1 MSTNSMSIVIPA
13 YNEAESLKAL
23 CDEIVSVF
31 SLLRNKYEYEIIF
44 INDGSSDNTQ
54 KVLEKIINNHTGQN
68 IHGVEL
74 KKNLGK
80 ATALEVGFSLAKG
93 DVIITMDA
101 DLQDDPKEIPK
112 FIKKINDG
120 FDIVS
125 GWKKDRKDSF
135 IKNNTS
141 KIYNFFTSFL
151 SGVWLHDHNCG
162 FKAYKSEAVK
172 ELKLYGQLHRYIP
185 VLASASGYEKIT
197 EIEVNHRKRSFGT
210 TKYGPNRFFHG
221 FLDLLTVFFI
231 TKYKTKPL
239 HFFGSIS
246 MIFFGSGFVIGMYL
260 TYLRIF
266 ENAKIGDR
274 PLLFLAVLL
283 IIVGIQIGT
292 VGLISEQI
300 TFTAKKVSKKSIIK
314 KIK

>member
-246 MIFFGSGFVIGMYL
+246 MIFFW
-260 TYLRIF
+260 LRIC
-266 ENAKIGDR
+266 NWNVPYLSAHI
-274 PLLFLAVLL
+274 
-283 IIVGIQIGT
+283 
-292 VGLISEQI
+292 
-300 TFTAKKVSKKSIIK
+300 
-314 KIK
+314 

>member
-1 MSTNSMSIVIPA
+1 MSTNSVSIVIPA
-13 YNEAESLKAL
+13 YNEAGSLKTL
-23 CDEIVSVF
+23 YDEIVSAF
-31 SLLRNKYEYEIIF
+31 SSLQNKYEVIF
-44 INDGSSDNTQ
+44 INDGSSDNSQ
-54 KVLEKIINNHTGQN
+54 QVLEKIANNHNNKQN
-68 IHGVEL
+68 VHVIEL
-74 KKNLGK
+74 KKNFGK
-80 ATALEVGFSLAKG
+80 ATALELGFSLSKG

-101 DLQDDPKEIPK
+101 DLQDDPKEISR
-112 FIKKINDG
+112 FIEKINEG
-120 FDIVS
+120 FDVVS

-141 KIYNFFTSFL
+141 KIYNFFTSLL

-162 FKAYKSEAVK
+162 FKAYKCDAVSN
-172 ELKLYGQLHRYIP
+172 LKLYGQLHRYIP

-197 EIEVNHRKRSFGT
+197 EIEVNHRERSFGT
-210 TKYGPNRFFHG
+210 TKYGPNRFIHG

-246 MIFFGSGFVIGMYL
+246 MIFFGSGFVISLYL
-260 TYLRIF
+260 AYLRIF

-283 IIVGIQIGT
+283 IVVGVQIGT

-300 TFTAKKVSKKSIIK
+300 TYTTKKVSKKTNIK
-314 KIK
+314 KII